1 VGDGPASGELPHEEL
16 MEEHVRD
23 HNPRRANE
31 QGVSL
36 VEALVA
42 LVVMSVGML
51 GIASLYVAS
60 LKANRTALVRTQAVL
75 LVNDMAD
82 RIRANPRG
90 RSAYA
95 LSGYANGPQ
104 AGRCAG
110 DPQANC
116 NAQQLAQDDLA
127 RWIAAVR
134 ATLPGNP
141 AADVQYVAAAI
152 AGFPDRYRIEVR
164 WSEPRDSTASQAQQ
178 LPVFR
183 YQNNLELIAVSP

>member
-1 VGDGPASGELPHEEL
+1 VK
-16 MEEHVRD
+16 D
-23 HNPRRANE
+23 HDRARANE
-31 QGVSL
+31 SGVSL

-75 LVNDMAD
+75 LVNDMSD

-90 RSAYA
+90 RGAYA
-95 LSGYANGPQ
+95 LSTYADGPQ
-104 AGRCAG
+104 PGGCAG
-110 DPQANC
+110 DPEANC
-116 NAQQLAQDDLA
+116 DAQQLAQDDLA
-127 RWIAAVR
+127 RWLATVR
-134 ATLPGNP
+134 ATLPGSP
-141 AADVQYVAAAI
+141 AADVEYVAAAN

-164 WSEPRDSTASQAQQ
+164 WSEPRDLRASQAQS
-178 LPVFR
+178 PAFR